1 MSVTP
6 VPPERCGHVAP
17 MVIDR
22 GQGGYAA
29 RCLRCGTVGPVR
41 ETSAEARRALLELA
55 QAKIATPPRSS
66 PYTSPLAGFG
76 GAVGYRGYK
85 SATTV

>member
-6 VPPERCGHVAP
+6 IPPERCGHVAP

-22 GQGGYAA
+22 AEGGYTA

-41 ETSAEARRALLELA
+41 ETPTEAPRALLE
-55 QAKIATPPRSS
+55 
-66 PYTSPLAGFG
+66 
-76 GAVGYRGYK
+76 VGRRRRR
-85 SATTV
+85 

>member
-6 VPPERCGHVAP
+6 VPADRCGHVAP

-22 GQGGYAA
+22 VEGGYAA

-41 ETSAEARRALLELA
+41 STSGEARRGLLSLGRR
-55 QAKIATPPRSS
+55 TR
-66 PYTSPLAGFG
+66 
-76 GAVGYRGYK
+76 R
-85 SATTV
+85 

>member
-17 MVIDR
+17 MVID
-22 GQGGYAA
+22 QTEGGYAA

-41 ETSAEARRALLELA
+41 ETSAEARRALLELG
-55 QAKIATPPRSS
+55 R
-66 PYTSPLAGFG
+66 
-76 GAVGYRGYK
+76 RRRR
-85 SATTV
+85 

>member
-22 GQGGYAA
+22 VEGGYTA
-29 RCLRCGTVGPVR
+29 RCLRCGSVGLVR
-41 ETSAEARRALLELA
+41 ETSTEARRALLELG
-55 QAKIATPPRSS
+55 R
-66 PYTSPLAGFG
+66 
-76 GAVGYRGYK
+76 RR
-85 SATTV
+85 